1 MIDYKSRNYV
11 NALLEI
17 KAVVFSSLI
26 FLYLFLPACLT
37 AYFCARSIQAKN
49 IILVIFSLLFYAWG
63 EPVYV
68 LLLVGSAIFNYAVG
82 RALGGAEGKKK
93 KHVLVLAVT
102 GNLLALSVFKYAG
115 LLVDTFNQLT
125 GLQMSVPRIAL
136 PIGISFF
143 TFQAMSYVVDVY
155 RGSVKVQGSFL
166 KFLMYISM
174 FPQLIAGPIVRYA
187 DIEAQM
193 EERSTT
199 REDLFCGL
207 IRFATGLG
215 KKILIAD
222 HAFGVAAKL
231 LDGPLA
237 GATVIGTWLG
247 VIMFAFQIY
256 FDFSGYSD
264 MAIGLGRIFGFRFLE
279 NFNLPYMAVSITDF
293 WRRWHISLSS
303 FFRDYVYI
311 PMGGNRRHRTVNLLV
326 TWGLTGLWHGASWN
340 FLLWG
345 LYFFLLLWIEKPLLP
360 TLKKV
365 PQVFRRI
372 VTLLLILVGWTV
384 FYFTDFGRLGQALA
398 TMFGAAGGGFW
409 NTQTRIMLINNLPLL
424 ILCIVGSTPLPRLIG
439 ELFGLVCAEKEP
451 GGHKQKIYVTVTYV
465 FCVILLVLSTIS
477 LVGSGFSA
485 FLYYRF

>member
-1 MIDYKSRNYV
+1 M
-11 NALLEI
+11 
-17 KAVVFSSLI
+17 VFSSLI
-26 FLYLFLPACLT
+26 FLYLFLPACLA
-37 AYFCARSIQAKN
+37 AYFCFRSMAAKN
-49 IILVIFSLLFYAWG
+49 MVLVLFSLVFYAWG

-68 LLLVGSAIFNYAVG
+68 FLLLASAAFNYAMG
-82 RALGGAEGKKK
+82 RCMDGAEQKRKKRLLVLSVAVNLAALG
-93 KHVLVLAVT
+93 
-102 GNLLALSVFKYAG
+102 VFKYAG
-115 LLVDTFNQLT
+115 LLVGTFAQLT
-125 GLQMSVPRIAL
+125 SLPIPVPQIAL

-155 RGSVKVQGSFL
+155 RGQAQVQKSYL

-174 FPQLIAGPIVRYA
+174 FPQLIAGPIVRYV

-193 EERSTT
+193 EDRHTT
-199 REDLFCGL
+199 KEDLFYGL

-222 HAFGVAAKL
+222 HAFGVATKL
-231 LDGPLA
+231 LDGSLST
-237 GATVIGTWLG
+237 ATVAGTWLG

-264 MAIGLGRIFGFRFLE
+264 MAIGLGRVFGFRFRE
-279 NFNLPYMAVSITDF
+279 NFDLPYTAMSITDF

-311 PMGGNRRHRTVNLLV
+311 PLGGNRRHRTLNLLI

-345 LYFFLLLWIEKPLLP
+345 LYFFLLLWVEKPLLP
-360 TLKKV
+360 KMKSVPKV
-365 PQVFRRI
+365 LRHI
-372 VTLLLILVGWTV
+372 VTMFLVVIGWTI
-384 FYFTDFGRLGQALA
+384 FYFTDFGRLGQALG
-398 TMFGAAGGGFW
+398 TMFGFAGGGLW
-409 NTQTRIMLINNLPLL
+409 NTETRIMLVNNLPLL
-424 ILCIVGSTPLPRLIG
+424 ILCILGSTHLPRLIADA
-439 ELFGLVCAEKEP
+439 FGLLCAEKEP
-451 GGHKQKIYVTVTYV
+451 GGPKQKIYVAVTYA
-465 FCVILLVLSTIS
+465 FCVTLLVLSTIS

>member
-1 MIDYKSRNYV
+1 M
-11 NALLEI
+11 
-17 KAVVFSSLI
+17 AVKNIVLVLFSLI
-26 FLYLFLPACLT
+26 
-37 AYFCARSIQAKN
+37 
-49 IILVIFSLLFYAWG
+49 FYAWG

-68 LLLVGSAIFNYAVG
+68 FLLVASAGFNYAMG
-82 RALGGAEGKKK
+82 RAMKNGEGKKNK
-93 KHVLVLAVT
+93 WLLVLSVT
-102 GNLLALSVFKYAG
+102 VNLLALGVFKYAG

-125 GLQMSVPRIAL
+125 TLRVPVPRIAL

-155 RGSVKVQGSFL
+155 RGQVGVQKSYL

-193 EERSTT
+193 EDRHTT
-199 REDLFCGL
+199 GEDLFYGL
-207 IRFATGLG
+207 IRFSTGLA

-222 HAFGVAAKL
+222 HAFGVVSQL
-231 LDGPLA
+231 LDGSFA
-237 GATVIGTWLG
+237 SATVMGTWLG
-247 VIMFAFQIY
+247 VILFAFQIY

-279 NFNLPYMAVSITDF
+279 NFNLPYMADSITDF
-293 WRRWHISLSS
+293 WRRWHISLST

-311 PMGGNRRHRTVNLLV
+311 PLGGNRRHRNLNLLI

-345 LYFFLLLWIEKPLLP
+345 LFFFVLLLIEKPLLP
-360 TLKKV
+360 KIGKV
-365 PQVFRRI
+365 PMVIRRI
-372 VTLLLILVGWTV
+372 VTLFLVVVGWTI
-384 FYFTDFGRLGQALA
+384 FYFTDFGRLGQAFSV
-398 TMFGAAGGGFW
+398 MFGFAGNGFW
-409 NTQTRIMLINNLPLL
+409 NTEIRIMLLNNLPLL
-424 ILCIVGSTPLPRLIG
+424 IVCVLGSTPLPRLIG
-439 ELFGLVCAEKEP
+439 DLFGLVCAGKEQDGP
-451 GGHKQKIYVTVTYV
+451 KQKIYVAVTFA
-465 FCVILLVLSTIS
+465 FCVILLALSTVS